1 MRAITKAGMKIMPA
15 TSADV
20 QLLSAIYKASF
31 TTHNIF
37 QKPAKEIR
45 HYLQETQQKNSEV
58 SGGFLVAKVPGKV
71 IGGILLK
78 KESEERQ
85 HQRWKFN
92 HLAVDLKYQRQGVGT
107 RLMNAAEQKIRKQL
121 QRGMTA
127 KIELHV
133 SEKEKSLLEFYLRFG
148 FVVEGKLTSHY
159 RQGEVVYAMG
169 KEVGK

>member
-1 MRAITKAGMKIMPA
+1 M
-15 TSADV
+15 
-20 QLLSAIYKASF
+20 
-31 TTHNIF
+31 
-37 QKPAKEIR
+37 AKREENG
-45 HYLQETQQKNSEV
+45 QE
-58 SGGFLVAKVPGKV
+58 KVV
-71 IGGILLK
+71 GGILLK

-92 HLAVDLKYQRQGVGT
+92 HLAVDLKYRGQGVGT

-159 RQGEVVYAMG
+159 RQGEVVYALG
-169 KEVGK
+169 KEVQG